1 MRRSKAIQF
10 NGKEVEVSELTVTQ
24 VDSLLADSDSHVTTV
39 EMLLNPN
46 IPISAVVAAT
56 GISSNELNGDIA
68 PSELQKLWEAVEEIN
83 PFLLQMYTR
92 LVAAAS
98 AVNQDLDAREI
109 P

>member
-1 MRRSKAIQF
+1 MRGSKSIQF
-10 NGKEVEVSELTVTQ
+10 NGKEVEVVELTVAQ
-24 VDSLLADSDSHVTTV
+24 VNSLLADSDISVTTV

-56 GISSNELNGDIA
+56 GISSKELNGDIA

-92 LVAAAS
+92 LIEAAS

>member
-1 MRRSKAIQF
+1 MRNSKAIQF
-10 NGKEVEVSELTVTQ
+10 NGKEVEVSELTVAQ
-24 VDSLLADSDSHVTTV
+24 VDSLLAVSDISVTTV

-56 GISSNELNGDIA
+56 GISSKELNGDIA

-92 LVAAAS
+92 LVAASNA
-98 AVNQDLDAREI
+98 ANQDLDAQET